1 MSGTTP
7 RRSAP
12 GGGALTERWIDTGA
26 TLYVFLDKNMFTS
39 FEPVDNM
46 EKLFMGNSTTFE
58 IQGQGKVILKMT
70 SRKT

>member
-12 GGGALTERWIDTGA
+12 GGGALTESWIDTGA
-26 TLYVFLDKNMFTS
+26 TLYVCLDKNMFTS